1 MQTRRH
7 STSCFYFQVQAT
19 CQELTKLGHEA
30 FSYRVDCSKKEEIFK
45 AAEQVR
51 EEVGNISVLVNN
63 AGTASFKMVMDMND
77 GDVERTFAV
86 NTLCHFW
93 VRDEVCDLILNHVL
107 VCIGLVHSLCTLS

>member
-1 MQTRRH
+1 MTNFNQPH
-7 STSCFYFQVQAT
+7 HIHVFFYFFFQVHAT
-19 CQELTKLGHEA
+19 CQELITRGHEA

-63 AGTASFKMVMDMND
+63 AGTASFKMVMDMD
-77 GDVERTFAV
+77 GRDVERTFAV

-93 VRDEVCDLILNHVL
+93 VRVGVKLNTSCML
-107 VCIGLVHSLCTLS
+107 AIE